1 MSELNV
7 TKEKLQEITIETQKD
22 EKLTELRKIILNDWP
37 KNHKKF
43 KDIVKPY
50 TRYRE
55 ELTINEDLIFKGNS
69 LVIPYKLRK
78 EILNKIHYN
87 YLRIK
92 KCLSLAKESVFW
104 PTMNNEV
111 KQMIESCQICIKYA
125 RSQISEK
132 LKSHEIKKLPWNKVG
147 CDLFTFTRE
156 TLLFP
161 LLINN

>member
-22 EKLTELRKIILNDWP
+22 EELTELRKIILNDWP
-37 KNHKKF
+37 KNHKKL

-50 TRYRE
+50 TRYRK
-55 ELTINEDLIFKGNS
+55 ELTINEDLIFKSNS

-92 KCLSLAKESVFW
+92 KCLSLAKESVF
-104 PTMNNEV
+104 
-111 KQMIESCQICIKYA
+111 
-125 RSQISEK
+125 
-132 LKSHEIKKLPWNKVG
+132 
-147 CDLFTFTRE
+147 
-156 TLLFP
+156 
-161 LLINN
+161 